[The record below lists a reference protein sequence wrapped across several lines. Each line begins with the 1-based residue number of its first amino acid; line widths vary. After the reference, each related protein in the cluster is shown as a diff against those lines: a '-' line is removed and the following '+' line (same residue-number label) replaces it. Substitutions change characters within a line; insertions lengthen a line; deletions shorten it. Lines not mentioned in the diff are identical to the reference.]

1 MNTPNAHST
10 VDLSGKRM
18 FVAQTADGGEVS
30 RETIFKFQQDG
41 DLVSGRYEGGRIRLG
56 LLVGLMYDNRLEFRY
71 VQTDADGNLDA
82 GKSVCD
88 IRSDDKGRLI
98 LHETF
103 EWATRPGGGINILEE
118 IAED

>member
-1 MNTPNAHST
+1 MNPPHTPST
-10 VDLSGKRM
+10 VNLSGKRM
-18 FVAQTADGGEVS
+18 FVSQTADGGEVS
-30 RETIFKFQQDG
+30 RDTIFKFEQDG
-41 DLVSGRYEGGRIRLG
+41 DLVSARYEGGRIRLG
-56 LLVGLMYDNRLEFRY
+56 FLVGLMYDNRFEFRY
-71 VQTDADGNLDA
+71 VQTDLAGNLDA